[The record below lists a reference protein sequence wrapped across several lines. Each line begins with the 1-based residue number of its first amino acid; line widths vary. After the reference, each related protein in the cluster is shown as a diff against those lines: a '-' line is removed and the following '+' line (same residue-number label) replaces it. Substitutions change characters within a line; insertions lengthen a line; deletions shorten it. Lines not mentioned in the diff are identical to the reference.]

1 VSRLLTPKTTY
12 TVDYPK
18 AVEFAEK
25 QFSIFWPPDEP
36 DIEKDLHSL
45 YTDTSE
51 AEYHGIITTLKL
63 FVKYEIFVGQDY
75 WQGYINKVFKRPADI
90 NRMATT
96 FGCTEDAIHAPFY
109 ARINQLLGLDTDEFY
124 NDYLNDPV
132 LVSRMEW
139 LAERISKRDTVDD
152 ILLSIGSFSM
162 VEGAILYSSFG
173 FLKHFNSN
181 GKNKFK
187 NINAG
192 INFSAIDETLHS
204 QAGAW
209 LFRTLLGES
218 AGEFDEVALRTR
230 LEASARKIREHELA
244 IIKKIFEK
252 GEIEGVTEEMLIA
265 FVEHRLDVC
274 LINLGYVAIFNPI
287 CSKIKDWFYADLE
300 SSTLHDFFDSTGSDY
315 SRNWSE
321 KRFIW

>member
-1 VSRLLTPKTTY
+1 
-12 TVDYPK
+12 
-18 AVEFAEK
+18 
-25 QFSIFWPPDEP
+25 
-36 DIEKDLHSL
+36 
-45 YTDTSE
+45 
-51 AEYHGIITTLKL
+51 
-63 FVKYEIFVGQDY
+63 
-75 WQGYINKVFKRPADI
+75 
-90 NRMATT
+90 MATT

-132 LVSRMEW
+132 LVSRMDW

-192 INFSAIDETLHS
+192 INFSAVDETLHS

-209 LFRTLLGES
+209 LFRTLSSES
-218 AGEFDEVALRTR
+218 IGEFNEASLRTK
-230 LEASARKIREHELA
+230 LEASARKIREHELE

-252 GEIEGVTEEMLIA
+252 GEIEGITEEMLIA

-274 LINLGYVAIFNPI
+274 LINLGYVAIFNPT
-287 CSKIKDWFYADLE
+287 CSKIADWFYTDLE
-300 SSTLHDFFDSTGSDY
+300 SSTLHDFFDTTGSDY
-315 SRNWSE
+315 TRSWSE